1 MKRIFGSTRLG
12 GCALV
17 AAGLLLAGCSGLL
30 YQDAG
35 SVQQEAHSGLSVE
48 QSAPQVRDASTNM
61 TLELP
66 SLAGTRWQITRVA
79 DQPVPAS
86 LNSTIQFDDQ
96 GHVFG
101 SAGCNQFTGTYE
113 LNRGGLRIER
123 LATTRKLCFSA
134 IMYQEEALL
143 RVLRGAE
150 RVYLQADEL
159 ILESARERGL
169 SRMIPLPEAA
179 VSPHTARPGSGM
191 DA

>member
-1 MKRIFGSTRLG
+1 MTRIFGSTCLG
-12 GCALV
+12 ACALV
-17 AAGLLLAGCSGLL
+17 AAGLLAGCAGL
-30 YQDAG
+30 QQQGTG
-35 SVQQEAHSGLSVE
+35 STPVALGTKV
-48 QSAPQVRDASTNM
+48 AI
-61 TLELP
+61 P
-66 SLAGTRWQITRVA
+66 SLAGTRWQVVQVA

-86 LNSTIQFDDQ
+86 INSSIQFDDQ

-113 LNRGGLRIER
+113 LNNGSLRVER
-123 LATTRKLCFSA
+123 LATTRKLCFAA

-169 SRMIPLPEAA
+169 SRMTPLPEA
-179 VSPHTARPGSGM
+179 SLPSRTINSDSGI

>member
-1 MKRIFGSTRLG
+1 MKRIFAGTRLSQ
-12 GCALV
+12 CILV
-17 AAGLLLAGCSGLL
+17 AAGLLLAGCSGVQHQGVGSA
-30 YQDAG
+30 QDGAPG
-35 SVQQEAHSGLSVE
+35 GKQHMAEV
-48 QSAPQVRDASTNM
+48 SAAASDARVAV
-61 TLELP
+61 P
-66 SLAGTRWQITRVA
+66 SLAGTRWQVRRVA

-86 LNSTIQFDDQ
+86 INSTVQFDDQ

-101 SAGCNQFTGTYE
+101 SAGCNRFTGTYA
-113 LNRGGLRIER
+113 LDSGGLRVER

-150 RVYLQADEL
+150 RVYLLADEL

-179 VSPHTARPGSGM
+179 VSPHTTRPDSGI